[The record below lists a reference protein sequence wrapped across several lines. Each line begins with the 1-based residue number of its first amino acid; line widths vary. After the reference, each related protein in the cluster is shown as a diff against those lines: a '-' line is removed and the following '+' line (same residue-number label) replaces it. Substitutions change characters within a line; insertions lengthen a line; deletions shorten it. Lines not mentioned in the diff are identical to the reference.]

1 MSLSVSTVS
10 ASDGVATVVVDGEV
24 DLATV
29 GQLRAALGT
38 AARTATATVLDLTS
52 AKYFDS
58 AAVKAVYEHA
68 AELQE
73 IIVPAGGIVA
83 RVLSISGLDQH
94 VPVRRADE

>member
-1 MSLSVSTVS
+1 MSLSISTRS
-10 ASDGVATVVVDGEV
+10 AADGSATVVVDGEV

-29 GQLRAALGT
+29 GQLRAALGS
-38 AARTATATVLDLTS
+38 AARNGASTVLDLTS
-52 AKYFDS
+52 ARYFDS

-68 AELQE
+68 DGLRE

-94 VPVRRADE
+94 VSVRQTDG